1 MNMFSNKLGKLIISI
16 TASLSLVM
24 AIAINQFC
32 NMPCCKEIIETTC
45 CDSSE
50 MPQNNDSLSKIA
62 SDANHCTAIDK
73 QLANSKNGCNH
84 LKNKVL
90 DKKISSKDMA
100 DIALTQNFTKEYFPI
115 LLDED
120 KLKPY
125 NLNLFHSFH
134 SRSNTPLIC

>member
-1 MNMFSNKLGKLIISI
+1 MNMFSSNLGKLIISI
-16 TASLSLVM
+16 TSSLSLVM
-24 AIAINQFC
+24 AITINQFC

-50 MPQNNDSLSKIA
+50 IPQNIDSPLKIA
-62 SDANHCTAIDK
+62 FDTNHCSAIDK

-90 DKKISSKDMA
+90 DKKIFSKDMA

-115 LLDED
+115 LLDEN

>member
-1 MNMFSNKLGKLIISI
+1 MFSSNLGKLIISI
-16 TASLSLVM
+16 TSSLSLVM
-24 AIAINQFC
+24 AITINQFC
-32 NMPCCKEIIETTC
+32 NMPCCKEIIETNC

-50 MPQNNDSLSKIA
+50 MPQNINSPLKIA
-62 SDANHCTAIDK
+62 SDTNHCSAIDK

-90 DKKISSKDMA
+90 DKKISSKDIA

-115 LLDED
+115 LLHGGN
-120 KLKPY
+120 LKPY
-125 NLNLFHSFH
+125 YLNLFYSFI

>member
-45 CDSSE
+45 CDSSK
-50 MPQNNDSLSKIA
+50 MPQNIDSPLKIA

-84 LKNKVL
+84 IKNKVL
-90 DKKISSKDMA
+90 DKKIFSKDIV
-100 DIALTQNFTKEYFPI
+100 DVALTQNFTKEYFPI
-115 LLDED
+115 LLDD
-120 KLKPY
+120 DNLKLY
-125 NLNLFHSFH
+125 YLNLFHSFL

>member
-1 MNMFSNKLGKLIISI
+1 MNMFSSNLGKLIISM
-16 TASLSLVM
+16 TSSLSLVI
-24 AIAINQFC
+24 AITINQFC
-32 NMPCCKEIIETTC
+32 SMPCCKEIIETTC

>member
-24 AIAINQFC
+24 AITINQFC
-32 NMPCCKEIIETTC
+32 NMPCCKEIIETSC
-45 CDSSE
+45 CDSSKI
-50 MPQNNDSLSKIA
+50 PPIIDSHLKIA
-62 SDANHCTAIDK
+62 SDTNHCTAIDK

-90 DKKISSKDMA
+90 DKKIFSKNIA
-100 DIALTQNFTKEYFPI
+100 DIALTQNFTEEYFPI
-115 LLDED
+115 LLVED

-125 NLNLFHSFH
+125 NLNLFHSFL

>member
-1 MNMFSNKLGKLIISI
+1 MNMFSSNLGKLIISI
-16 TASLSLVM
+16 ASSLSLVM
-24 AIAINQFC
+24 AITINQFC

-45 CDSSE
+45 CDSSK
-50 MPQNNDSLSKIA
+50 MPQNIDTPLKIA

-90 DKKISSKDMA
+90 DKKIFSKDIA
-100 DIALTQNFTKEYFPI
+100 DVALTQNFTKEYFPI
-115 LLDED
+115 LLDD
-120 KLKPY
+120 DNLKLY
-125 NLNLFHSFH
+125 YLNLFHSFL

>member
-16 TASLSLVM
+16 TVSLSLIM

-45 CDSSE
+45 CDSSK
-50 MPQNNDSLSKIA
+50 MPQNNDSPLKIA
-62 SDANHCTAIDK
+62 SDSNHCSAIDK

-90 DKKISSKDMA
+90 DKKISSKNIA
-100 DIALTQNFTKEYFPI
+100 DVALTQNFTKEYFPT
-115 LLDED
+115 LLDEY

-125 NLNLFHSFH
+125 DLNLFHSFL

>member
-1 MNMFSNKLGKLIISI
+1 MNMFNSISI
-16 TASLSLVM
+16 RLVIGIITSLSLV
-24 AIAINQFC
+24 ISITLNQFC
-32 NMPCCKEIIETTC
+32 NMPCCKEIIETSC
-45 CDSSE
+45 CDSSK
-50 MPQNNDSLSKIA
+50 MPQNIDSPLKIA
-62 SDANHCTAIDK
+62 SDTSHCNATDK

-90 DKKISSKDMA
+90 DKKIFSKDIA
-100 DIALTQNFTKEYFPI
+100 DIALTQSFTEEYFPI
-115 LLDED
+115 LLDEN